1 MYVKIFTKESLQN
14 KTHLGTLSFL
24 PPPLLLSWD
33 AYFECWSTELVQLLK
48 SISSKNNPYI
58 LE

>member
-14 KTHLGTLSFL
+14 KNHLGTLSFL
-24 PPPLLLSWD
+24 PPPLLSWD

-48 SISSKNNPYI
+48 SISSKYNPYI